1 KLSALL
7 FERRRVMV
15 RTVNT
20 AVNVLDC
27 SLNTTLEACKSLN
40 CVALTNQGSLVFL
53 LSDLRCR
60 EPALSLLYS
69 VLCLL
74 CGILCSTQSQTG
86 FCLRSASSICILFGN
101 PLSFCGAFGAIS
113 IGFCESRGRL

>member
-1 KLSALL
+1 
-7 FERRRVMV
+7 
-15 RTVNT
+15 VNT

-27 SLNTTLEACKSLN
+27 SLNTMLEACEALN
-40 CVALTNQGSLVFL
+40 CVTLTDQGSLVFL

-60 EPALSLLYS
+60 EPTLSLLYS

-74 CGILCSTQSQTG
+74 CVILCSTHRQAR
-86 FCLRSASSICILFGN
+86 FCLRSTSRTCILFGN
-101 PLSFCGAFGAIS
+101 PLSFGGPFGAIG